1 MLFRFSFILLLVSCV
16 SFSSA
21 YQIVTPREVKQGDP
35 LHVFVIG
42 EGKEK
47 IFSIE
52 FDGEKRWP
60 LVYLETN
67 PHAIFG
73 IPLDAPLGKKQIVI
87 TDITATSTIIREV
100 NITGRPKP
108 QAQFDIPK
116 KLGGNTKKGEATVTS
131 GITEENQILNNLE
144 SSSRRLWSERF
155 KYPLVRNVV
164 TDTYG
169 YSRVTGGTVVS
180 HKGLDLR
187 APVGTRVYAMNRGV
201 VRLVREFT
209 VYGNTVVIDHGQGL
223 QTWYMHLN
231 KTNVKEGAMVER
243 GTFIGYSGDSG
254 YANGAHLHISVR
266 ISGTSV
272 DPLMFMRYFGA
283 RQRLQY

>member
-1 MLFRFSFILLLVSCV
+1 MYFRFFYIVLFAISLLPV
-16 SFSSA
+16 SA

-35 LHVFVIG
+35 LHVFVVG
-42 EGKEK
+42 EGREK

-73 IPLDAPLGKKQIVI
+73 VPLDASLGKKQIVI
-87 TDITATSTIIREV
+87 TDITSTSSIVREV

-116 KLGGNTKKGEATVTS
+116 KLGGNTKKGEVTVTS
-131 GITEENQILNNLE
+131 GITEENQLLNNLE
-144 SSSRRLWSERF
+144 SSSKRLWSERF

-169 YSRVTGGTVVS
+169 YSRVTGGTVIS

-201 VRLVREFT
+201 VRFARELT
-209 VYGNTVVIDHGQGL
+209 MYGNTVVIDHGQGL

-231 KTNVKEGAMVER
+231 KIVVKEGAMVER
-243 GTFIGYSGDSG
+243 GTFIGYSGSTG
-254 YANGAHLHISVR
+254 YANGAHLHITVR

-272 DPLMFMRYFGA
+272 DPLMFMHYFGA